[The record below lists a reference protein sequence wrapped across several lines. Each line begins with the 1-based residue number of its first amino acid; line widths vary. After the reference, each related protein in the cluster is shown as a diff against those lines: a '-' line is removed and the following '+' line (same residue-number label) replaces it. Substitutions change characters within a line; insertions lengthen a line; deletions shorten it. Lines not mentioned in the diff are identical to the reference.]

1 MIRGRLAL
9 EGLVLEIFEIKV
21 EKMEK
26 IAKKVEIR
34 TGLILTVLDQITN
47 PLDTIG
53 FPPSSFDRYTFQ
65 KV

>member
-9 EGLVLEIFEIKV
+9 EGLVLEIIEIKD
-21 EKMEK
+21 EKIEK
-26 IAKKVEIR
+26 IAKKVKIR
-34 TGLILTVLDQITN
+34 TGLKHSVLDQIMN

-53 FPPSSFDRYTFQ
+53 FPPSSFDWYTFQ